1 MHLLKNGY
9 FQFFWG
15 GPVQQ
20 SRTNGLVIYERTAMS
35 SSTVGH
41 EDDGYTHSNVT
52 SLSFASIKNK
62 GIVEHTPFL
71 LWYT

>member
-1 MHLLKNGY
+1 MVIFIL
-9 FQFFWG
+9 FFW
-15 GPVQQ
+15 VQQ
-20 SRTNGLVIYERTAMS
+20 SRTINLVIYEKTAMS

>member
-1 MHLLKNGY
+1 
-9 FQFFWG
+9 
-15 GPVQQ
+15 
-20 SRTNGLVIYERTAMS
+20 MS

-41 EDDGYTHSNVT
+41 EDDGYMHSNVT

-62 GIVEHTPFL
+62 VIVEHTPFL